1 MAVKDERWVVI
12 EAESL
17 SGVLP
22 ETKYFDSAQGARDY
36 ALVRIGLGYFGRID
50 IAQVK
55 ARLRKTCVWQTSEE
69 SEE

>member
-22 ETKYFDSAQGARDY
+22 ETKYSFIPRRWRRENQEPKSTVPMR
-36 ALVRIGLGYFGRID
+36 
-50 IAQVK
+50 
-55 ARLRKTCVWQTSEE
+55 
-69 SEE
+69 